1 MKNRSLVFLLICL
14 VTVTNVPYLY
24 NVSGQQ
30 SLNYV
35 ILFDESHGQ
44 VFNRTL
50 MDTALDSL
58 TNITI
63 EDPDTE
69 IVVKLLF
76 QTESRFNST
85 NLQGVDLLIFTNPG
99 LEEEDNLEQAEREAI
114 LDFTELGGSL
124 FLLCNPLTQQDN
136 ITGHPTTMN
145 DLLIEREDWLTSAR
159 FMFGVNQS
167 FARVIVD
174 DFNSTYGNETYVTFN
189 EYNSTKIIFNQNT
202 VDFFRQETEIDNV
215 TIYSNSI
222 SLGNERL
229 DEDILDKTI
238 QVGKT
243 PITSYAI
250 NEDYDIYRDPTN
262 GFLTWLFAKK
272 TGGTRFAMSGSTI
285 MFSDLE
291 IAENTT
297 WIEQNQ
303 NLELW
308 NNLILWLLKYTPHP
322 ERDPPAVWVF
332 ENYALLVFAISAA
345 IFGISVLVFRYR
357 NKRRTT
363 VKIK

>member
-1 MKNRSLVFLLICL
+1 MKNRTLVFLLLCL
-14 VTVTNVPYLY
+14 VTVTNVPYIY
-24 NVSGQQ
+24 DISGQQ
-30 SLNYV
+30 TLNYV

-44 VFNRTL
+44 VFNRTF
-50 MDTALDSL
+50 MDAALSSL

-69 IVVKLLF
+69 LVIELLF
-76 QTESRFNST
+76 QVESRFNST

-99 LEEEDNLEQAEREAI
+99 LGEDDSLDQTEKDAI
-114 LDFTELGGSL
+114 LDYMELGGSL

-145 DLLIEREDWLTSAR
+145 ELLNERDNWLTSAR
-159 FMFGVNQS
+159 FMFGANQS
-167 FARVIVD
+167 LSRVIVD
-174 DFNSTYGNETYVTFN
+174 DFNSTYGNATHVTFN
-189 EYNSTKIIFNQNT
+189 EYNSTKTIFNENI
-202 VDFFRQETEIDNV
+202 DFFWQETKINNV
-215 TIYSNSI
+215 TIYSDSI

-229 DEDILDKTI
+229 EDELLEKIV

-250 NEDYDIYRDPTN
+250 NEEYDIFRDPTN

-272 TGGTRFAMSGSTI
+272 TRGTRLVMSGSTI

-291 IAENTT
+291 IVENST

-308 NNLILWLLKYTPHP
+308 NNLILWLLEYTPHL
-322 ERDPPAVWVF
+322 ERDPPAIWVF
-332 ENYALLVFAISAA
+332 ENYALLVFALSAV
-345 IFGISVLVFRYR
+345 IFGISIVVFKYR

-363 VKIK
+363 VSNR